1 MTAVC
6 SMGSR
11 HKIFLGEYPFCDLPF
26 AVWEGQHFTDFRQ
39 AKYYASLPEAQKDI
53 DRRMDVQR
61 QRYVK
66 KISRNVEEQDRLQI
80 KDIAVT
86 EPFLDSKQ

>member
-1 MTAVC
+1 
-6 SMGSR
+6 MGGR
-11 HKIFLGEYPFCDLPF
+11 YKFFMGEYPFCELPF

-39 AKYYASLPEAQKDI
+39 AKYYASLPEAQEDI

-66 KISRNVEEQDRLQI
+66 KISRNVEEQDRLKI
-80 KDIAVT
+80 KTDSVD
-86 EPFLDSKQ
+86 EPFFTDMI